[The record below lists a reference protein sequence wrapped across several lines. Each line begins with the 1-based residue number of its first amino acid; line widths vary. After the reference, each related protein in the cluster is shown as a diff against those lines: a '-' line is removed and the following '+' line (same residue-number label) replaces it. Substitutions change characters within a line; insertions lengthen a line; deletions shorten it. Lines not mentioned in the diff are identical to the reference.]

1 MKSKLYLL
9 IFCFFITKIDSQ
21 KLSINQTL
29 EYIENIENIYTN
41 STSYVSGNMGITE
54 RNKLDFDIDEGILTK
69 TSYWVNKG
77 ETIEKIQSVNVN
89 DLSKEVEYSDKWMK
103 LKCMNENCFKVT
115 NFKYDN
121 STNTYSNDYYIDYS
135 NKLNIYIIQEY
146 NAKKALTAFKYLFSL
161 FNELNLERDK
171 DDPFAQNVT
180 NNTVSFKNSN
190 SASIQLHEQNGTFQ
204 IPVKIGGIIEKF
216 VLDSGASD
224 TTISS
229 KIEAELIRNG
239 IISKTN
245 YLSNALY
252 RIADGSVISQRR
264 FILPILHVGNFT
276 VKNITIS
283 VGDENSPLLL
293 GKNFLDRFKN
303 WSIDNSTK
311 TIKLQAK

>member
-9 IFCFFITKIDSQ
+9 IFCIIIIKIDSQ

-41 STSYVSGNMGITE
+41 NTSYVSGNMGITV
-54 RNKLDFDIDEGILTK
+54 RNKLNFDENEGILTK
-69 TSYWVNKG
+69 TSFWVNNG

-89 DLSKEVEYSDKWMK
+89 DLSNDIEYNDKWMK
-103 LKCMNENCFKVT
+103 LKCLNENCFRVT
-115 NFKYDN
+115 KFKYN
-121 STNTYSNDYYIDYS
+121 NTTNTYSKDYYFEYS
-135 NKLNIYIIQEY
+135 NILNIYIIQEY
-146 NAKKALTAFKYLFSL
+146 NARKALTAFKYLFSL

-171 DDPFAQNVT
+171 DDPFAQNNT
-180 NNTVSFKNSN
+180 NNTVSFKNTN
-190 SASIQLHEQNGTFQ
+190 SASIHLYEQNGTFQ
-204 IPVKIGGIIEKF
+204 IPVKIGGITEKF
-216 VLDSGASD
+216 VLDTGASD

-229 KIEAELIRNG
+229 TIEAVLIRNG
-239 IISKTN
+239 TISKTN

-252 RIADGSVISQRR
+252 RIADGSIISQRR
-264 FILPILHVGNFT
+264 FILPILSVGNFT

-293 GKNFLDRFKN
+293 GKNFLDKFKN